1 VISKSKLGIISIIV
15 ILMLSLTVSLVEAQ
29 YETQKTAD
37 VAIASDGTCTIC
49 DPDLGLTY
57 VIEGNPGATGTVT
70 TAVYNGN
77 PQPSA
82 NVPDR
87 VSLGHFLV
95 VTFGMTEN
103 DFSQATVTITYTDS
117 DVANLQAPYSVFKY
131 IPDTDSYVSLP
142 TTVDTVS
149 KTMTVTLTSVAD
161 PLLAIGGSS
170 NADSTAPI
178 SMWAWI
184 AVTVAVVFAV
194 MIIAFTVVKI
204 RRSS

>member
-1 VISKSKLGIISIIV
+1 
-15 ILMLSLTVSLVEAQ
+15 
-29 YETQKTAD
+29 
-37 VAIASDGTCTIC
+37 
-49 DPDLGLTY
+49 LGLTY
-57 VIEGNPGATGTVT
+57 AIEGNPGATGTVT

-82 NVPDR
+82 DVPAG
-87 VSLGHFLV
+87 VSLSHFVV
-95 VTFGMTEN
+95 VTFDMTAS
-103 DFSQATVTITYTDS
+103 DFSQATVTISYSDS

-131 IPDTDSYVSLP
+131 IPDTNSYVSLP
-142 TTVDTVS
+142 TTVDTAA

-170 NADSTAPI
+170 NVDSTAPI

-184 AVTVAVVFAV
+184 AVTAAVVFAV

-204 RRSS
+204 RQSS